1 MPVFLNERFDK
12 SVPIFKF
19 TNKTHFHVFIS
30 ILVLL
35 QQTPFSLWDSADEE
49 QWTACPELDRTYSS
63 IGEL

>member
-1 MPVFLNERFDK
+1 MQQSSQSFIKNSAHGLWNRMPVFLNERFDK

-35 QQTPFSLWDSADEE
+35 QQTPFSL
-49 QWTACPELDRTYSS
+49 
-63 IGEL
+63 